1 MALVKALALILNR
14 FKRFEEEMGKEDAEP
29 QEVQLSWAELSWA
42 EPLGCRVGV
51 FTFSLVGLQISAI
64 QTRLTAHTKSA
75 LYKAPKPELIWRWPT
90 VPIECYQGPNCVQSH
105 CLRQPI
111 MDLHFQVLAIR
122 TQVMESLPVKASESL
137 RPLWKCSLTL
147 QNVNEYDER
156 VSDIFWPHLT
166 SHLCTLLA
174 LMCGLGTWPVSMLRW
189 MRRSHPCDFSPGPEW
204 RGSGDGS
211 LLSTAL
217 PDAVFTVTSNSYHWS
232 RNEKWSGHKG
242 PRRLQGQTASG
253 LLLRLKRPNV
263 SKCAVRISNTSSL
276 SGLASSYWS
285 KEMWD
290 FASKYLPLGSWWNHF
305 KLLYF
310 WIQAIG
316 I

>member
-1 MALVKALALILNR
+1 
-14 FKRFEEEMGKEDAEP
+14 
-29 QEVQLSWAELSWA
+29 
-42 EPLGCRVGV
+42 
-51 FTFSLVGLQISAI
+51 
-64 QTRLTAHTKSA
+64 
-75 LYKAPKPELIWRWPT
+75 
-90 VPIECYQGPNCVQSH
+90 
-105 CLRQPI
+105 

-156 VSDIFWPHLT
+156 VSDSDIFWPHLT
-166 SHLCTLLA
+166 SRLCTLLA

-310 WIQAIG
+310 WIQAMG
-316 I
+316 IRIHMDSHKQVVHLLKPFWALPKRHTSAT